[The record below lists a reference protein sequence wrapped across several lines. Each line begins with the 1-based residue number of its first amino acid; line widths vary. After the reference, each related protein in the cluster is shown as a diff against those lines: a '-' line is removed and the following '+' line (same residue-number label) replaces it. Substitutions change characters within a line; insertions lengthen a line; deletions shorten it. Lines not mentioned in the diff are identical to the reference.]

1 MLEAFIV
8 KLEVL
13 WQRVHMDILTYKD
26 NSKFEMGLIEKKQYL
41 NGGGERGSWIAFIS
55 LVILIQNVRNIKF
68 SF

>member
-13 WQRVHMDILTYKD
+13 WQRVHVDILTYKD
-26 NSKFEMGLIEKKQYL
+26 NSKFEMGLIEKNYL
-41 NGGGERGSWIAFIS
+41 NGGRGRGSWIAFIS
-55 LVILIQNVRNIKF
+55 LVILIQNVRNIEF